1 MQKIKGSKLLYESF
15 YLRIELCTKYH
26 VLGITWLP
34 GISLMNENQLK
45 SELKN
50 LILVVRKSSFEKI
63 LIDET
68 NFSCINNLNINL
80 CFYQLYKNRLSDLN
94 LRVGILKHTDDF
106 HTFNSC
112 QVFCQKNANCKTFQ
126 AF

>member
-1 MQKIKGSKLLYESF
+1 MYLELLGF
-15 YLRIELCTKYH
+15 L
-26 VLGITWLP
+26 VLV
-34 GISLMNENQLK
+34 SHENQLK

-126 AF
+126 AFDTIEEAMSWGGHVHPLAA